1 MTKENWFL
9 MKSAIAIAE
18 KVQLYSV
25 GILIYISAYTIHTYA
40 YTQYKHIQ

>member
-1 MTKENWFL
+1 MTEKNWFL

-25 GILIYISAYTIHTYA
+25 GIFIYIMHT
-40 YTQYKHIQ
+40 